1 MSKGLY
7 SDPYQILQ
15 KDGDSMKTSTTVA
28 QDLGTWQEEQAL
40 DAACCRLLANK
51 VILAHVLQG
60 CVPEYS
66 RCSIPELLPCLES
79 TPEICS
85 VPVDQDVLDPGRIR
99 GENTADKSITEGN
112 VNFDILLSARTP
124 NGRESRQIFINV
136 ESQNDW
142 NPGYSLLKRAF
153 YYCGRL
159 LSRQKG
165 IVFQN
170 SDYQKLQK
178 VYSIWIC
185 IKVPKA
191 WQNTMTVFS
200 LEPKSLVGAGKYDKM
215 DYDMETVAVLGLGN
229 HESSRKGILKLLS
242 ILLTPKMKPE
252 EKREILEQEYHIP
265 MTVEMKKEA
274 DTMCTYG
281 QSILEEGMEKGMRQG
296 MQKGRQE
303 EREANVLGMLKEK
316 IPMETISRIT
326 HYSLDQIQ
334 KLGKLHGIL

>member
-1 MSKGLY
+1 MQKETIIAQELTSY
-7 SDPYQILQ
+7 SMIERFD
-15 KDGDSMKTSTTVA
+15 T
-28 QDLGTWQEEQAL
+28 
-40 DAACCRLLANK
+40 ACCRLLANK
-51 VILAHVLQG
+51 PILAWLLRDTVKDYQD
-60 CVPEYS
+60 
-66 RCSIPELLPCLES
+66 CSIEEIMGCLEDS
-79 TPEICS
+79 PQ
-85 VPVDQDVLDPGRIR
+85 VRAVAVDQDVKNQETGKIVGDS
-99 GENTADKSITEGN
+99 TADKSVTEG
-112 VNFDILLSARTP
+112 VVLYDILFT
-124 NGRESRQIFINV
+124 SRLPKTNETCQIIVNV
-136 ESQNDW
+136 ENQNRW
-142 NPGYSLLKRAF
+142 KPGYPLLKRAV
-153 YYCGRL
+153 YYSSRL
-159 LSRQKG
+159 ISRQKG
-165 IVFQN
+165 TVFFGD
-170 SDYQKLQK
+170 DYGKLEK

-215 DYDMETVAVLGLGN
+215 DYDMETVAFLGLGN

-252 EKREILEQEYHIP
+252 EKRGILEQEYHIP

-296 MQKGRQE
+296 MQKGLEKGRLEGKQEGRQEGRQE
-303 EREANVLGMLKEK
+303 ERESNIVAMLKEK

-334 KLGKLHGIL
+334 KLGKLHGLL

>member
-1 MSKGLY
+1 MQKETIIAQELTSY
-7 SDPYQILQ
+7 SMIERFD
-15 KDGDSMKTSTTVA
+15 T
-28 QDLGTWQEEQAL
+28 
-40 DAACCRLLANK
+40 ACCRLLANK
-51 VILAHVLQG
+51 PILAWLLRDTVKDYQD
-60 CVPEYS
+60 
-66 RCSIPELLPCLES
+66 CSIEEIMDCLEDS
-79 TPEICS
+79 PQ
-85 VPVDQDVLDPGRIR
+85 VRAVAVDQDVKNQETGKIVGDS
-99 GENTADKSITEGN
+99 TADKSVTEG
-112 VNFDILLSARTP
+112 VVLYDILFT
-124 NGRESRQIFINV
+124 SRLPKTNETCQIIVNV
-136 ESQNDW
+136 ENQNRW
-142 NPGYSLLKRAF
+142 KPGYPLLKRAV
-153 YYCGRL
+153 YYSSRL
-159 LSRQKG
+159 ISRQKG
-165 IVFQN
+165 TVFFGD
-170 SDYQKLQK
+170 DYGKLEK

-215 DYDMETVAVLGLGN
+215 DYDMETVAFLGLGN

-252 EKREILEQEYHIP
+252 EKRGILEQEYHIP

-296 MQKGRQE
+296 IQKGLEKGRLEGKQEGRQEGRQE
-303 EREANVLGMLKEK
+303 ERESNIVAMLKEK

>member
-1 MSKGLY
+1 MQKETIIAQELTSY
-7 SDPYQILQ
+7 SMI
-15 KDGDSMKTSTTVA
+15 
-28 QDLGTWQEEQAL
+28 EQF
-40 DAACCRLLANK
+40 DTACCRLLANK
-51 VILAHVLQG
+51 PILAWLLRDTVKDYQD
-60 CVPEYS
+60 YS
-66 RCSIPELLPCLES
+66 IEEIMGCLEDS
-79 TPEICS
+79 PQ
-85 VPVDQDVLDPGRIR
+85 VRAVAVDQDVKNQETGKIVGDS
-99 GENTADKSITEGN
+99 TADKSVTEG
-112 VNFDILLSARTP
+112 VVLYDILFT
-124 NGRESRQIFINV
+124 SRLPKTNETCQIIVNV
-136 ESQNDW
+136 ENQNRW
-142 NPGYSLLKRAF
+142 KPGYPLLKRAV
-153 YYCGRL
+153 YYSSRL
-159 LSRQKG
+159 ISRQKG
-165 IVFQN
+165 TVFFGD
-170 SDYQKLQK
+170 DYGKLEK

-215 DYDMETVAVLGLGN
+215 DYDMETVAFLGLGN

-242 ILLTPKMKPE
+242 ILLTQKMKPE
-252 EKREILEQEYHIP
+252 EKRGILEQEYHIP

-281 QSILEEGMEKGMRQG
+281 QSILEEGMEKGMRQGMQKG

-334 KLGKLHGIL
+334 KLGKLHGLL

>member
-1 MSKGLY
+1 
-7 SDPYQILQ
+7 
-15 KDGDSMKTSTTVA
+15 MKTSTTVA

-99 GENTADKSITEGN
+99 GENTAYKSITEGN
-112 VNFDILLSARTP
+112 VNFNILLSARTP

-178 VYSIWIC
+178 VYSLWIC

>member
-1 MSKGLY
+1 
-7 SDPYQILQ
+7 
-15 KDGDSMKTSTTVA
+15 MKTSTTVA

-170 SDYQKLQK
+170 SDYQKL
-178 VYSIWIC
+178 
-185 IKVPKA
+185 
-191 WQNTMTVFS
+191 
-200 LEPKSLVGAGKYDKM
+200 
-215 DYDMETVAVLGLGN
+215 
-229 HESSRKGILKLLS
+229 
-242 ILLTPKMKPE
+242 
-252 EKREILEQEYHIP
+252 
-265 MTVEMKKEA
+265 
-274 DTMCTYG
+274 
-281 QSILEEGMEKGMRQG
+281 
-296 MQKGRQE
+296 
-303 EREANVLGMLKEK
+303 
-316 IPMETISRIT
+316 
-326 HYSLDQIQ
+326 
-334 KLGKLHGIL
+334 